1 MSKITI
7 PTPSIKLF
15 DYPKYWAECFGVA
28 PFLPMSRA
36 EMDTLGWDSCDF
48 IVVTSDAHVKTLEN
62 SGENSGHP

>member
-15 DYPKYWAECFGVA
+15 DCPKYWAECFGVA
-28 PFLPMSRA
+28 LFLPMSRA